1 MLKSSF
7 ISFLLCSPL
16 YYKYTLKQA
25 RETLRII
32 ACFSSPFLRNYYSQ
46 LILENVMELVDQEIL
61 NEILSEYSSNKG
73 LQSTF
78 LYILWEGVS

>member
-1 MLKSSF
+1 
-7 ISFLLCSPL
+7 
-16 YYKYTLKQA
+16 
-25 RETLRII
+25 
-32 ACFSSPFLRNYYSQ
+32 
-46 LILENVMELVDQEIL
+46 MELVDQEIL